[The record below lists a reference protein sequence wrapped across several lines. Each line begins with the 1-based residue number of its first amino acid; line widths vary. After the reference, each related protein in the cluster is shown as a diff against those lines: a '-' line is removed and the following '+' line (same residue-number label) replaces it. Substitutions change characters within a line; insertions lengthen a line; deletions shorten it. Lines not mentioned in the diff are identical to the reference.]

1 MHRVTLYRT
10 LAVASACALIM
21 LLTASWADFD
31 FSQDEAARGGVR
43 LVPSASATA
52 AAASPSAQP
61 YTPASPSAAASPSV
75 AATGAASASG
85 AATASASSSGAATAS
100 ASASGAPPSPA
111 PTELPWAGGALSGDG
126 RCAAFDA
133 LGLPGGGGGGGGGY
147 VVAMRSGGLGNQL
160 FQVAS
165 AVGLA
170 LLSGRTPLL
179 GPAPSDNAHATV
191 AYEATLLRRLCAAPA
206 DVAAAAAAV
215 PLLQPGDAF
224 TFAGDLRPPA
234 DARAVSMHGYWQ
246 DPRYAAPLG
255 AAGVAA
261 LFAPPPALAA
271 ALAAR
276 WGPLDDCAAVHVR
289 RGDYV
294 AKAGYHGYM
303 GMAYYEA
310 ALTRAAAAGALRPAT
325 RLLVFSDDLD
335 WARAQEGFTRRGAV
349 FVDGED
355 EVAAFYLMAACART
369 AVVCPNSTFC
379 WWAAFLARARAAAAG
394 RAAGYVA
401 MPRRWVVALNAPNIY
416 FDGVDIIDEGAISSR
431 RRRQLAARKSR
442 RAEGRANF

>member
-1 MHRVTLYRT
+1 MRAPLYRT
-10 LAVASACALIM
+10 LGVAAACALTVA
-21 LLTASWADFD
+21 LTTSWASFD
-31 FSQDEAARGGVR
+31 FSQDEAARGAR
-43 LVPSASATA
+43 LVPSASAST
-52 AAASPSAQP
+52 AASPSAP
-61 YTPASPSAAASPSV
+61 SAPASSAAA
-75 AATGAASASG
+75 AATGSASA
-85 AATASASSSGAATAS
+85 SGAATAS
-100 ASASGAPPSPA
+100 ASASGAAAASATGGPPLPA

-133 LGLPGGGGGGGGGY
+133 LGLPGGGGAGGY
-147 VVAMRSGGLGNQL
+147 VVATRSGGLGNQL
-160 FQVAS
+160 FQVAA

-179 GPAPSDNAHATV
+179 GPAPPDNAHATV

-215 PLLQPGDAF
+215 PLQQPGDAF

-234 DARAVSMHGYWQ
+234 DARAVSLHGYWQ

-261 LFAPPPALAA
+261 LLAPPPAVAA

-276 WGPLDDCAAVHVR
+276 WGPLDDCVAVHVR
-289 RGDYV
+289 RGDYI
-294 AKAGYHGYM
+294 AKAGFHGYM

-310 ALTRAAAAGALRPAT
+310 ALARAAGAGALRPGT
-325 RLLVFSDDLD
+325 RLLVVSDDLD
-335 WARAQEGFTRRGAV
+335 WARSQEGFTRRGAV

-379 WWAAFLARARAAAAG
+379 WWAAFLARSLAAAAG

-401 MPRRWVVALNAPNIY
+401 MPRRWIVALNAPDIY

-431 RRRQLAARKSR
+431 RRRLAAARNLRHS
-442 RAEGRANF
+442 AVLTL